1 MMRVYKVY
9 FDYMYD
15 YGTHQ
20 LGKIL
25 CYEEFNLNMLGS
37 EQSKYLVTEG
47 FCLLDNI
54 SIIGKFRNCKV
65 CLINLDFGSESGFIV
80 DSYRNIMKQV
90 VAANIRNKKIESILY
105 EVV

>member
-25 CYEEFNLNMLGS
+25 CYEEFTLLGS
-37 EQSKYLVTEG
+37 EQSKHLITEG
-47 FCLLDNI
+47 FCLLDNS
-54 SIIGKFRNCKV
+54 SIIGRFRNCKV
-65 CLINLDFGSESGFIV
+65 CLINLDFNSESGFIV

-90 VAANIRNKKIESILY
+90 VSANIRNKKIESILN
-105 EVV
+105 EVI